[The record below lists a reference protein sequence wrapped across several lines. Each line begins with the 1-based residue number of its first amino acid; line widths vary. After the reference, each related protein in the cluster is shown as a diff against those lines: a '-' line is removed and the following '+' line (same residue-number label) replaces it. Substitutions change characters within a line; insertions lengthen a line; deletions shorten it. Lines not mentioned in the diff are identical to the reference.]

1 MYPYDAAVFDL
12 DGTLLNT
19 LDDLADSTNYAL
31 SCYGYPRRTLEEV
44 RRFVGNG
51 VAKLIAR
58 AMPDGAT
65 EEETARC
72 LAVFRAHYLTNMRNK
87 TGPYLGI
94 LSLLD
99 RLNETGIPVAVVSNK
114 FDDAV
119 KSLCHHYFGD
129 RVPVAK
135 IVVTQALHRVVKHYF
150 GDRVPVAIGESA
162 TVRKKPAPDSALAAL
177 DALHIPADRAVYIGD
192 SDVDIQTAKAAGMD
206 CISVTWG
213 FRDADFLLAN
223 GAQRLVDTPEDLA
236 KALGI
241 SG

>member
-58 AMPDGAT
+58 AVPDGAT

-87 TGPYLGI
+87 TGPYPGI

-99 RLNETGIPVAVVSNK
+99 RLNEAGIPVAVVSNK

-119 KSLCHHYFGD
+119 KSLCH
-129 RVPVAK
+129 
-135 IVVTQALHRVVKHYF
+135 HYF

>member
-58 AMPDGAT
+58 ATPDGAT

-87 TGPYLGI
+87 TGPYPGI

-119 KSLCHHYFGD
+119 KSLCH
-129 RVPVAK
+129 
-135 IVVTQALHRVVKHYF
+135 HYF

>member
-87 TGPYLGI
+87 TGPYPGI

-99 RLNETGIPVAVVSNK
+99 RLNEAGIPVAVVSNK

-119 KSLCHHYFGD
+119 KSLCHHYFG
-129 RVPVAK
+129 
-135 IVVTQALHRVVKHYF
+135 
-150 GDRVPVAIGESA
+150 GRVPVAIGESA

-236 KALGI
+236 NALGI
-241 SG
+241 IG

>member
-87 TGPYLGI
+87 TGPYPGI

-99 RLNETGIPVAVVSNK
+99 RLNEAGIPVAVVSNK

-119 KSLCHHYFGD
+119 KRLCH
-129 RVPVAK
+129 
-135 IVVTQALHRVVKHYF
+135 HYF

>member
-87 TGPYLGI
+87 TGPYPGI

-99 RLNETGIPVAVVSNK
+99 RLNEAGIPVAVVSNK

-119 KSLCHHYFGD
+119 KSLCH
-129 RVPVAK
+129 
-135 IVVTQALHRVVKHYF
+135 HYF

-192 SDVDIQTAKAAGMD
+192 SDVDIQTAKAVGMD

>member
-129 RVPVAK
+129 RVPVA
-135 IVVTQALHRVVKHYF
+135 
-150 GDRVPVAIGESA
+150 IGESA

>member
-87 TGPYLGI
+87 TGPYPGI

-119 KSLCHHYFGD
+119 KSLCH
-129 RVPVAK
+129 
-135 IVVTQALHRVVKHYF
+135 HYF

-236 KALGI
+236 NALGI

>member
-87 TGPYLGI
+87 TGPYPGI

-119 KSLCHHYFGD
+119 KSLCH
-129 RVPVAK
+129 
-135 IVVTQALHRVVKHYF
+135 HYF

>member
-1 MYPYDAAVFDL
+1 MMYPYDAAVFDL

-87 TGPYLGI
+87 TGPYPGI

-119 KSLCHHYFGD
+119 KSLCH
-129 RVPVAK
+129 
-135 IVVTQALHRVVKHYF
+135 HYF

>member
-19 LDDLADSTNYAL
+19 LNDLADSTNYAL
-31 SCYGYPRRTLEEV
+31 SYCGYPKRSLEEV

-58 AMPDGAT
+58 AVPSGTSAGDT
-65 EEETARC
+65 EQC

-87 TGPYLGI
+87 TAPYPGI
-94 LSLLD
+94 LTLL
-99 RLNETGIPVAVVSNK
+99 EQVQAAGIPSAVVSNK

-119 KSLCHHYFGD
+119 KGLCHHYFGS
-129 RVPVAK
+129 RVA
-135 IVVTQALHRVVKHYF
+135 
-150 GDRVPVAIGESA
+150 VAIGESA

-177 DALHIPADRAVYIGD
+177 DTLGVTPDRAVYIGD
-192 SDVDIQTAKAAGMD
+192 SDVDIETARAAGMD

-213 FRDADFLLAN
+213 FRDADFLLAH
-223 GAQRLVDTPEDLA
+223 GASRLVDSPEELA
-236 KALGI
+236 CALGI
-241 SG
+241 TQAP

>member
-87 TGPYLGI
+87 TGPFPGI

-99 RLNETGIPVAVVSNK
+99 RLNESGIPVAVVSNK

-119 KSLCHHYFGD
+119 KSLCH
-129 RVPVAK
+129 
-135 IVVTQALHRVVKHYF
+135 HYF